1 MDVNEKLEALKE
13 AKRYLARAYEALDGT
28 GQSVLMDEIEKM
40 TAELDVDIEY
50 ADGEALEE
58 DGLENDSMTRTYFR
72 DAMDGFYDL

>member
-13 AKRYLARAYEALDGT
+13 ARRYLARAYEALDGT

-58 DGLENDSMTRTYFR
+58 DRAENDAMTRAYFR

>member
-40 TAELDVDIEY
+40 TAELDADIEY

-58 DGLENDSMTRTYFR
+58 DGLENDSMTRAYFR